1 MNDAFVAFSIEN
13 DLCMSSPTPLHRLA
27 TQYIDERYKRK
38 QIKSFLSQ
46 PETTIWIS
54 RHINLIIQ
62 YLHLVVFL

>member
-27 TQYIDERYKRK
+27 AQYLDERYKRK
-38 QIKSFLSQ
+38 QIKPFLSQ

-54 RHINLIIQ
+54 RDINLITQ
-62 YLHLVVFL
+62 YLHLGVFL